1 MCLGIK
7 NKGLYTMRS
16 DIDKLIDK
24 LFADCCFDP
33 DYMDERYTRERF
45 RIALESLDDMEYE
58 YIRDKIYGPVAQQVV
73 AVD

>member
-1 MCLGIK
+1 
-7 NKGLYTMRS
+7 MRS

-45 RIALESLDDMEYE
+45 RIALESLDDMEYK
-58 YIRDKIYGPVAQQVV
+58 YIRDKIYGSVAYRVG
-73 AVD
+73 APD

>member
-1 MCLGIK
+1 
-7 NKGLYTMRS
+7 MRS
-16 DIDKLIDK
+16 DIDKLVDK

-58 YIRDKIYGPVAQQVV
+58 YIRDKMYGPVAQQVV

>member
-1 MCLGIK
+1 
-7 NKGLYTMRS
+7 MRS

-45 RIALESLDDMEYE
+45 RIALESLDDMEYG
-58 YIRDKIYGPVAQQVV
+58 YIRDKIYGTMAYRVGAP
-73 AVD
+73 D